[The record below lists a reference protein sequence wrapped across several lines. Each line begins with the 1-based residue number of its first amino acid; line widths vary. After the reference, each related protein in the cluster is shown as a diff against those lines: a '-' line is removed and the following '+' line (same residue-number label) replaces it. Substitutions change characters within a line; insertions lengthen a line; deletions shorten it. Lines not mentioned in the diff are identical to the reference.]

1 MLASVELG
9 LADQIPDA
17 VTFGPLVQF
26 GNDRV
31 TLILNALFGKT
42 FGEFRQTGLG
52 FEYAAQFKVALID
65 QFSAGVEAFGE
76 LENLSNV
83 PSFDQTN
90 FRIGPMI
97 YFSSGGGGDESKAGE
112 GGGDEKGLAVAGRD
126 IGVTADIGLLLGATE
141 ATPDVTVKWDLG
153 ISF

>member
-1 MLASVELG
+1 MATSSKSAYGVTDFWKLELGLGLEQPVNADLQATTFEIQNTLEFANYEPWGAVFSVLASVELG

-97 YFSSGGGGDESKAGE
+97 YF
-112 GGGDEKGLAVAGRD
+112 
-126 IGVTADIGLLLGATE
+126 
-141 ATPDVTVKWDLG
+141 
-153 ISF
+153 